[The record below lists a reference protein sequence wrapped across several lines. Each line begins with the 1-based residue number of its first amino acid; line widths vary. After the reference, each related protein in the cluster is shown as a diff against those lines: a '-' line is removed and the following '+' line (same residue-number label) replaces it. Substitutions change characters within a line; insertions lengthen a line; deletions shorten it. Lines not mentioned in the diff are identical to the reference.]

1 MYNMEYALLNGF
13 PSFLVGKCVIPYL
26 DDIITIEDI
35 TDLDE
40 GSATGWQHLK
50 QE

>member
-1 MYNMEYALLNGF
+1 MRCASFNGF
-13 PSFLVGKCVIPYL
+13 PSFLVGGCLSFL

-50 QE
+50 KE

>member
-1 MYNMEYALLNGF
+1 MEYALLNGF

-35 TDLDE
+35 TDLTE
-40 GSATGWQHLK
+40 ESAAKWQHLK